1 MNEGRKGGRE
11 GREGRKKGEGKEDG
25 DVAVPLVIREN
36 EELLV

>member
-1 MNEGRKGGRE
+1 MKGGREGRE